1 MCSTGLTSSAQQPLT
16 LIKQNQLRGGQIWTN
31 NDSEL
36 ETRGYFGPVMSDDEC
51 SWCPRCRGL
60 VLSPEGHE
68 QTNYPA
74 RTRYRHH
81 QWPINWKDWALKIFQ
96 KINNDC
102 RMGRWLICDRHPDML
117 RPQDR
122 NSKILPVWEIR
133 VPSHRSNCFLDHQ
146 WILLSHRIKS
156 NVACS
161 GPGQL
166 KFNWTDLIR
175 NTRHHSATVWVIT
188 LNHLALLVSDVY
200 DEEMVLIPRL

>member
-1 MCSTGLTSSAQQPLT
+1 M
-16 LIKQNQLRGGQIWTN
+16 
-31 NDSEL
+31 
-36 ETRGYFGPVMSDDEC
+36 TRSLKLADILARLFLMMNVGPH
-51 SWCPRCRGL
+51 SWRPRCRGS

-175 NTRHHSATVWVIT
+175 NTRHHSAAVWVIT